1 MIYLT
6 VEDLLRI
13 ADRVVDGDVLV
24 HDVGL
29 LDSAAN
35 RPRASAFGEDAYS
48 TLESKAAA
56 LVQSVALNH
65 ALVDGNKRLALGSLI
80 AFLGVNGRR
89 LTMSNNAAYD
99 FIIDIVTHRLEDVP
113 AIAAVIDANT
123 TNR

>member
-123 TNR
+123 TDR

>member
-6 VEDLLRI
+6 VEELIRI

-123 TNR
+123 TDR

>member
-6 VEDLLRI
+6 VEELIRI

-48 TLESKAAA
+48 TLDSKAAA
-56 LVQSVALNH
+56 LVHSVALNH

-89 LTMSNNAAYD
+89 LTMSNDAAYD

-123 TNR
+123 TDR

>member
-6 VEDLLRI
+6 VEELIRI

-89 LTMSNNAAYD
+89 LSMSNDAAYD
-99 FIIDIVTHRLEDVP
+99 FIIDILTHRLEDVP

>member
-6 VEDLLRI
+6 VEELIRI

-65 ALVDGNKRLALGSLI
+65 ALVDGNKRSPSDPSSPSSGS
-80 AFLGVNGRR
+80 
-89 LTMSNNAAYD
+89 MD
-99 FIIDIVTHRLEDVP
+99 
-113 AIAAVIDANT
+113 DA
-123 TNR
+123 